1 MFGQD
6 RPDLIPK
13 WAETGQ
19 FRFSRWDGGPMEVA
33 KAVLSGFP
41 YFLVPNPEVV
51 YATTNWYDP
60 KTVDLLERAH
70 INWIWVTWSTGFSD
84 ETESFQQTLLKKY
97 IQECHR
103 RGIHV
108 SAYLSSANMF
118 PEEIFQ
124 RVPQAKNWI
133 AFENGKPVPY
143 GAADYQK
150 VGRVTRY
157 MADLSKPEWQDFTVA
172 RAMKAVDA
180 GLDGLFFDNNQGDR
194 DHIKELKARV
204 LAEARKRNPQIL
216 VNSNYHAGMYL
227 DARVENAITTEDGRE
242 PGIFPPAPKDN
253 VSRSAN
259 SQEDSEQPE
268 NLGYRGGQ
276 NIWSTHN
283 EAYAVD
289 VKAGQWV
296 MNVGLLRTLWAV
308 SEGWRPVGMEDGAR
322 HTGSRF
328 TNFYPPK
335 HLKVAL
341 AEAHMFGA
349 SLETYQESKTL
360 RDLYFSEKVAMEY
373 WGALGLYNSFF
384 ESHSDLYVAPQS
396 VSPVAVVVSPE
407 DTDIQYLNG
416 LAARNI
422 IFDVVYQQDASA
434 RTLSKYPLVVAAPSV
449 HQPEAGWKR
458 IDAVSA
464 DQLAT
469 ITPVRVDAPAG
480 VLTNIY
486 QQKEN
491 KRTVVHLLN
500 YSDTAVKEVKLELKG
515 QFPRVELFSPDRNS
529 STKSF
534 QVRSEQGSTKITV
547 SNLLTY
553 DVLVLQ

>member
-1 MFGQD
+1 
-6 RPDLIPK
+6 
-13 WAETGQ
+13 
-19 FRFSRWDGGPMEVA
+19 MEVA

-60 KTVDLLERAH
+60 KTIDLLERAH

-84 ETESFQQTLLKKY
+84 ETESFQQALLEKY

-157 MADLSKPEWQDFTVA
+157 MADLSKAEWQDFTVA
-172 RAMKAVDA
+172 RAIKAVDA
-180 GLDGLFFDNNQGDR
+180 GVDGLFFDNNQGDR
-194 DHIKELKARV
+194 DHIRKLKTRV

-216 VNSNYHAGMYL
+216 VNSNYHTGMYL

-242 PGIFPPAPKDN
+242 PGIFPPAPKDS
-253 VSRSAN
+253 VSKSAN
-259 SQEDSEQPE
+259 SEEDSEQLE
-268 NLGYRGGQ
+268 NLGYRGSQ

-283 EAYAVD
+283 EAYAID
-289 VKAGQWV
+289 VKPGQWV
-296 MNVGLLRTLWAV
+296 MNVGLLRTLWTV
-308 SEGWRPVGMEDGAR
+308 SEGWRPVAMEDGAR

-328 TNFYPPK
+328 TNFYPPE

-360 RDLYFSEKVAMEY
+360 RDLYFGDKGAMEY

-384 ESHSDLYVAPQS
+384 ESHSDLYAAPQS
-396 VSPVAVVVSPE
+396 VSPVAVVVGPE
-407 DTDIQYLNG
+407 DSDIQYLNG

-422 IFDVVYQQDASA
+422 IFDVVYQQEANA
-434 RTLSKYPLVVAAPSV
+434 GALSKYALVVAAPSV

-464 DQLAT
+464 GQLAA
-469 ITPVRVDAPAG
+469 IAPVRVDTPEG
-480 VLTNIY
+480 VIVNVY
-486 QQKEN
+486 QQKES
-491 KRTVVHLLN
+491 KRTIVHLLN
-500 YSDTAVKEVKLELKG
+500 YSEAVVEEVKLELRGKFA
-515 QFPRVELFSPDRNS
+515 QAERFSPDRTPS
-529 STKSF
+529 RESLQVKS
-534 QVRSEQGSTKITV
+534 EKGTTTITI
-547 SNLLTY
+547 SHLSTY